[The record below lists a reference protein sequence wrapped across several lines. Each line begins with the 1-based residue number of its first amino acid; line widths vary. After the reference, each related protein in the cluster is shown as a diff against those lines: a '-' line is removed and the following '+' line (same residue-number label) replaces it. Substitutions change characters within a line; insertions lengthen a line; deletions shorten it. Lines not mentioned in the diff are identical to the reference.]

1 MVGGGSRGW
10 AVAWV
15 ARCNGLGYDAALER
29 IRVVAGM
36 ARDSEVTAV
45 IASHGGSPDA
55 HRERVALE
63 ESAEIDADIRGARVR
78 QQRRTNWSSMR
89 SGERARGAIQVG
101 SVNSA

>member
-1 MVGGGSRGW
+1 MVGG

-63 ESAEIDADIRGARVR
+63 ESAEIDADIAVHASDSSGARTGR
-78 QQRRTNWSSMR
+78 L
-89 SGERARGAIQVG
+89 
-101 SVNSA
+101 